1 MALRVLL
8 ADESS
13 TIKKVMQLALHDYAV
28 EVRAVPVGLDVLPV
42 AKAFKPDIIFADVML
57 TKRSGY
63 DVCSDLK
70 KDPQTSHVPVVL
82 MWSSFMDLDEKRFQ
96 DSKANQKLEKPF
108 DSEILRTIV
117 KSLVPKTNS
126 NLVSDYLNF
135 PKMPSFA
142 EEDTSEEF
150 SQVPLTTKPTVTP
163 VTDSWSKEKLT
174 PIPPVKKKDIFTE
187 PSIESLGEAKVDSDG
202 EFEEITFIGT
212 TSNLLDLEEAEP
224 TPIKKPVPTMTA
236 KPQTSSPSTPQA
248 PVEGSR
254 GADLN
259 RRIQE
264 SIFGKAQEVVREK
277 ATELNSNQIET
288 TIEEHAKEMI
298 ERICWQ
304 ILPEIAERVVREE
317 VNKLLKDVE
326 KSI

>member
-8 ADESS
+8 ADEST

-57 TKRSGY
+57 TKRAGY
-63 DVCSDLK
+63 DVCTDLK
-70 KDPQTSHVPVVL
+70 KDPQTSHIPVVL

-96 DSKANQKLEKPF
+96 ESKANQKLEKPF

-150 SQVPLTTKPTVTP
+150 SQVPLTAKPNVAP
-163 VTDSWSKEKLT
+163 VSDSWSKEKLT
-174 PIPPVKKKDIFTE
+174 PIPPPTVKKKDIFTE
-187 PSIESLGEAKVDSDG
+187 PPVESLGEAKVESDG
-202 EFEEITFIGT
+202 EFEEITFVGAND
-212 TSNLLDLEEAEP
+212 NLLDLGDVEP
-224 TPIKKPVPTMTA
+224 VAPTKPAPAM
-236 KPQTSSPSTPQA
+236 STKSQPVSQST
-248 PVEGSR
+248 VEGSR

-277 ATELNSNQIET
+277 TTELNSNQIEA

>member
-57 TKRSGY
+57 TKRAGY
-63 DVCSDLK
+63 EVCADLK
-70 KDPQTSHVPVVL
+70 KDPQTSHIPVVL

-96 DSKANQKLEKPF
+96 ESKANQKLEKPF
-108 DSEILRTIV
+108 DSEILRTII
-117 KSLVPKTNS
+117 KSLVPKTNT
-126 NLVSDYLNF
+126 NLISDYLNF

-142 EEDTSEEF
+142 EEESSEEF
-150 SQVPLTTKPTVTP
+150 SQVPLTSKPAVAP
-163 VTDSWSKEKLT
+163 VSDSWSKEKLN
-174 PIPPVKKKDIFTE
+174 PIPPPPKKEMFNE
-187 PSIESLGEAKVDSDG
+187 PSMESLGQAQVSNDEG
-202 EFEEITFIGT
+202 EFEEITFVGNN
-212 TSNLLDLEEAEP
+212 SDLFDLDEP
-224 TPIKKPVPTMTA
+224 KKSSTVPVTNSLTA
-236 KPQTSSPSTPQA
+236 KSTNA
-248 PVEGSR
+248 PLDGVR
-254 GADLN
+254 GADLS

-264 SIFGKAQEVVREK
+264 SIHGKVQEIVKER
-277 ATELNSNQIET
+277 TQQDPNSNQIEAT
-288 TIEEHAKEMI
+288 VEEHAKEMI

-317 VNKLLKDVE
+317 INKLLKDVE